1 MIEAEHGQHEQ
12 DPFGPAE
19 AKSPWR
25 KIVALAVALVLLALT
40 LYAIYAYNSS
50 RHLTPPDIALTGLNE
65 VSPPEYLYSISG
77 PEGAD
82 ALQAPIGVDVS
93 SDDLVYVTDT
103 AAGAVRVYTV
113 DGDYRFSFSEISDGK
128 RKTLGTP
135 VYVKVSS
142 IGEVYVSD
150 RRRRAVYVFSE
161 DGVYLRKVTPADAGE
176 ARLWGPLALAL
187 DEDDDLWVSD
197 VGHSDFHQ
205 IIEFDREGDEIGR
218 FGKSG
223 QAERVSDI
231 PGRFLFPN
239 GIVVRDGFVY
249 VADSNNQRVQV
260 FDEDG
265 RFDHIVQTSG
275 IPRGLDMDDR
285 GRLYV
290 ADALAHQGDVYL
302 TTGERIASFGGQGV
316 GPGQFRY
323 TNDLALDRRG
333 RIYLTDRV
341 NHRVQVW
348 GWPEAPPGIAEVA
361 GRPALWP
368 LLALLLLSP
377 LLLLLRRRRFVVT
390 EDFLE
395 VMAATGLI
403 SYMEAGMRWSWR
415 KRRWLWVVPAEESA
429 LYQGR
434 ELGGVALDDL
444 LTAWEHSESDV
455 LDLMRRHGLQRPT
468 AVLLVVAKRAGTLCT
483 QSPALA
489 LTGRTVGVAAYD
501 ARRFTERFL
510 DRERSARD
518 EASREGAA

>member
-1 MIEAEHGQHEQ
+1 MVDTEHGQHEQ

-19 AKSPWR
+19 TKAPWPR
-25 KIVALAVALVLLALT
+25 IVALAVALVLLALT

-50 RHLTPPDIALTGLNE
+50 RHLTPPNISLTGVNE
-65 VSPPEYLYSISG
+65 VAPPEYLYSIAG

-82 ALQAPIGVDVS
+82 ALQAPMGVDVS
-93 SDDLVYVTDT
+93 ADDLVYVTDT

-135 VYVKVSS
+135 VYVEVSS
-142 IGEVYVSD
+142 LGEVYVSD
-150 RRRRAVYVFSE
+150 RGRRAVYVFSA
-161 DGVYLRKVTPADAGE
+161 DGVYLRKIGPEDAE
-176 ARLWGPLALAL
+176 SRLWGPLALAL

-205 IIEFDREGDEIGR
+205 IIEFDREGAEIGR
-218 FGKSG
+218 FGRSG
-223 QAERVSDI
+223 QAERVSDV

-239 GIVVRDGFVY
+239 GIVVRNGFVY

-260 FDEDG
+260 FDEEG
-265 RFDHIVQTSG
+265 RFDHIIQTSG
-275 IPRGLDMDDR
+275 IPRGLDLDDQ

-316 GPGQFRY
+316 GPGQFLY

-333 RIYLTDRV
+333 RIYLTDRI
-341 NHRVQVW
+341 NRRIQVW
-348 GWPEAPPGIAEVA
+348 GWPESPPGIAQVA
-361 GRPALWP
+361 GQPALWP

-390 EDFLE
+390 EDFLQA
-395 VMAATGLI
+395 MAADGHI
-403 SYMEAGMRWSWR
+403 GEMKEGMRWSWK
-415 KRRWLWVVPAEESA
+415 KRRWLWVVPAEEAA
-429 LYQGR
+429 LYEGR
-434 ELGGVALDDL
+434 ELAGVALDDL

-455 LDLMRRHGLQRPT
+455 LDLMRRQELPRPT
-468 AVLLVVAKRAGTLCT
+468 AILLVVAKRAGALCT
-483 QSPALA
+483 QVPALA
-489 LTGRTVGVAAYD
+489 LAGRGVGMNTYD
-501 ARRFTERFL
+501 ARRFCERFL
-510 DRERSARD
+510 DRERAAGD

>member
-1 MIEAEHGQHEQ
+1 MSDAEYGQHEQ
-12 DPFGPAE
+12 DPFGPPE
-19 AKSPWR
+19 AKAPR
-25 KIVALAVALVLLALT
+25 RTIVALAVALVLLALT

-50 RHLTPPDIALTGLNE
+50 RHLTPPDISLTGLNE
-65 VSPPEYLYSISG
+65 ISPPEYLYSISG
-77 PEGAD
+77 PEGVD
-82 ALQAPIGVDVS
+82 ALRDPMGVDVS
-93 SDDLVYVTDT
+93 ADDLVYVTDT
-103 AAGAVRVYTV
+103 GAGAVRVYTV
-113 DGDYRFSFSEISDGK
+113 DGDYRFSFFQISDGK

-135 VYVKVSS
+135 VYVEVSS

-161 DGVYLRKVTPADAGE
+161 EGVYLRKVAPADADE

-197 VGHSDFHQ
+197 VGHSDSHQ
-205 IIEFDREGDEIGR
+205 IIEFDREGAEIGR
-218 FGKSG
+218 FGRSG
-223 QAERVSDI
+223 QAERVSDV

-239 GIVVRDGFVY
+239 GIVVRNGFVY

-275 IPRGLDMDDR
+275 IPRGLDLDDQ

-316 GPGQFRY
+316 GPGQFLY

-348 GWPEAPPGIAEVA
+348 GWSEPPPGIAEVA
-361 GRPALWP
+361 GQPALWP
-368 LLALLLLSP
+368 LLALLLLLP

-395 VMAATGLI
+395 AMAAGGHI
-403 SYMEAGMRWSWR
+403 AAMEAGMRWSWK
-415 KRRWLWVVPAEESA
+415 KRRWLWVVPAEEAA
-429 LYQGR
+429 LYEGR

-455 LDLMRRHGLQRPT
+455 LDLMRRQELPRPT

-483 QSPALA
+483 QAPALA
-489 LTGRTVGVAAYD
+489 LAGRAVGVHAYD
-501 ARRFTERFL
+501 ARRFEERFL
-510 DRERSARD
+510 DREGAGAD
-518 EASREGAA
+518 ETSREAAG